1 MALMNSLTRR
11 LIDAIK
17 GRVRTTTPTN
27 TDLNNSPR
35 FIDINKPREVKFSD
49 ASAKGTATPVMLI
62 AKGGEVLA
70 RGNKLARMQKTKLY

>member
-17 GRVRTTTPTN
+17 GKVATATPTS
-27 TDLNNSPR
+27 TDLNKSPR

-49 ASAKGTATPVMLI
+49 ASAKGTATPIMLK
-62 AKGGEVLA
+62 AKGGEVLSK
-70 RGNKLARMQKTKLY
+70 GNKLARMQKTKLY